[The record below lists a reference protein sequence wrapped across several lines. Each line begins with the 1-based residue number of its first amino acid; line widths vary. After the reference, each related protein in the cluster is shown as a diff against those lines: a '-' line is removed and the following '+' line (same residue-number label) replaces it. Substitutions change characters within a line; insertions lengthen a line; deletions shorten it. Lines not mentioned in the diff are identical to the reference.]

1 MVAHVF
7 VDAENVPPDVTFRV
21 VEHFGK
27 EHKITQVDIVGK
39 EESLPLKYRDLD
51 RRLFRVQN
59 CFYGKNS
66 ADTWICIEIV
76 RAIID
81 EPDLE
86 LIIIL
91 SSDKDFL
98 PAIKFA
104 ADYEK
109 KIFIVSDGKSHRN
122 LKTQLQNIRVPPG
135 AVELKD
141 FRCAFDEVSQRLS
154 QFLPLLWYDSQKIL
168 MDNADLLKFIL
179 VRKQNGKI
187 CEVPFLE
194 GINVNDFRQMLRE
207 LKVFAPKMSIYRFC
221 ASNFLKVKNECVYLM
236 KEEEILPPITQLETV
251 DKFLS
256 RNAADVIKIF
266 VKHGEKIFE
275 IPFVNGMPL
284 ELFGKLLRQ
293 KKIIGKTVAVSKVA
307 EKSLLTVREEKV
319 YLRGEEELEKICN
332 DLADNVDQFFLEH
345 KDEIKKIFIKHGQ
358 KIFEIPFVNGMS
370 LENFGKLLRG
380 KKIIGVTVSPKSIAE
395 KSLLAVKGGKVY
407 LRDEDD
413 LKKVFEESLSDVDKF
428 FNEHANELRMIF
440 IKQGQKIFEM
450 PFVDG
455 MSVELFGKMLSQK
468 NIAGRPSTVKNIA
481 AQSLLDIREGKVFLL
496 KEEELAAAYEEFY
509 ENVDDYLNE
518 HALEIRSVTIRRG
531 RDFFE
536 IPFVN
541 GMPLKI
547 FGKLLVERKIIV
559 GFTSPLTI
567 AEESSL
573 IMRDEK
579 IYLRQEGLI

>member
-1 MVAHVF
+1 MIAHVF

-21 VEHFGK
+21 VDHFGK
-27 EHKITQVDIVGK
+27 EHKITQVDIVAK

-109 KIFIVSDGKSHRN
+109 KIFIVSDGKSHKN
-122 LKTQLQNIRVPPG
+122 LKTQLQRIRVPPG

-141 FRCAFDEVSQRLS
+141 FRCAFDEVAQRLA
-154 QFLPLLWYDSQKIL
+154 QFLPLLNYDSQKIL
-168 MDNADLLKFIL
+168 MENADFLKFIL
-179 VRKQNGKI
+179 MRKSNGKI

-194 GINVNDFRQMLRE
+194 GINVNDFRQILRG
-207 LKVFAPKMSIYRFC
+207 LKVFAPKMSVQRFC
-221 ASNFLKVKNECVYLM
+221 ENNFLKVKDKCVYFLD
-236 KEEEILPPITQLETV
+236 EEEILPPVTELETV

-266 VKHGEKIFE
+266 IKHGEKIFE

-284 ELFGKLLRQ
+284 DLFGKLLRQ

-307 EKSLLTVREEKV
+307 EKSLLTVRDNAV
-319 YLRGEEELEKICN
+319 YLRDEEEMEKICN
-332 DLADNVDQFFLEH
+332 RLTDNVDQFFFEH
-345 KDEIKKIFIKHGQ
+345 IDEIKKIFIKHGQ

-380 KKIIGVTVSPKSIAE
+380 KKIIGATVSPKAIAE

-407 LRDEDD
+407 LRDEGD
-413 LKKVFEESLSDVDKF
+413 LEKVFEESLSDVDRF
-428 FNEHANELRMIF
+428 FYEHANELRMIF
-440 IKQGQKIFEM
+440 IKHGQKIFEM

-468 NIAGRPSTVKNIA
+468 NIAGRPSAVKNIA
-481 AQSLLDIREGKVFLL
+481 AQSLLAIRDGKVFLL
-496 KEEELAAAYEEFY
+496 KEDELAAAYEEFY

-518 HALEIRSVTIRRG
+518 HALEIRSITIRRG
-531 RDFFE
+531 GDFFE

-547 FGKLLVERKIIV
+547 FNKLLVERKIIV

-579 IYLRQEGLI
+579 IYLRQEGLR